1 MNVVPGQTVRDLPIA
16 RTYGSLLQMD
26 ATVTATE
33 NKDVQVTPGR
43 QFFGGAGGR
52 ANEGRIEVDG
62 LSVGP
67 PTAGGGSS
75 SYNADVG
82 NAQEVTTTST
92 GGLGES
98 AVGGP
103 TVSIVPRSGGNA
115 FQGTGVH
122 RQRCRVDGR

>member
-1 MNVVPGQTVRDLPIA
+1 VQRHLRHQVD
-16 RTYGSLLQMD
+16 RT
-26 ATVTATE
+26 TE
-33 NKDVQVTPGR
+33 QHGELVLETIDGEPQVTPGR

-52 ANEGRIEVDG
+52 SNEGRIEVDG

-103 TVSIVPRSGGNA
+103 TVSIVPPAKGSSS
-115 FQGTGVH
+115 
-122 RQRCRVDGR
+122 